1 MLRSVF
7 LLISLLF
14 PVVAAAQVCGTTDL
28 TDSFTPEETARLDA
42 LVAPHAYSEGLTW
55 EASRDD
61 SRVVVVGTLHI
72 PDARFDPI
80 VERLSPVI
88 EESDVLIVEATRE
101 SEAGLAQLA
110 ATRPEMFF
118 LTSGPSLVDLLA
130 PEEWAQLE
138 AELATRGIP
147 GIVAAKFQPW
157 YASLILA
164 VPTCA
169 LSVMQ
174 AGEVGLDRRLEAV
187 AEAAGLEVAGLE
199 GPEAVLQAFTGDSID
214 EQLEGLRITLG
225 TTDPTNANTTTL
237 VEMYFDGRTRASWEV
252 SRILIDREGIANGQQ
267 MFDDIEETLL
277 EGRNVAWEGILDD
290 LIGGR
295 DAVLAVG
302 AAHLSG
308 ETGVLRALERA
319 GYAVRPY

>member
-1 MLRSVF
+1 MLRVF
-7 LLISLLF
+7 LFSFSLFF
-14 PVVAAAQVCGTTDL
+14 PSLAAAQICGTIDL
-28 TDSFTPEETARLDA
+28 TETFSAEETARLDA
-42 LVAPHAYSEGLTW
+42 LVAPHAYAEGLTW
-55 EASRDD
+55 EATRGD

-80 VERLSPVI
+80 VARLAPEIER
-88 EESDVLIVEATRE
+88 SDVLIVEATK
-101 SEAGLAQLA
+101 SGEAELAQLA

-118 LTSGPSLVDLLA
+118 LTSGPSLVDLLEPA
-130 PEEWAQLE
+130 EWAQVE
-138 AELATRGIP
+138 AELSTRGIP
-147 GIVAAKFQPW
+147 GVVAAKFQPW

-174 AGEVGLDRRLEAV
+174 AGEVGLDRRLEV
-187 AEAAGLEVAGLE
+187 LAEEAGVEVAALE
-199 GPEAVLQAFTGDSID
+199 NAEAVLAVFAGDSIED
-214 EQLEGLRITLG
+214 QLEGLRITLG

-252 SRILIDREGIANGQQ
+252 SRILIDREGLADGQE
-267 MFDDIEETLL
+267 MFDEVEAALL
-277 EGRNVAWEGILDD
+277 IGRNESWEAIMDD

-319 GYAVRPY
+319 GYKVAPF